1 MLSKRVAKGFGTAKF
16 LVMRTLTPKE
26 EQFITDAKG
35 NRIGVLLD
43 LKTYEQLLE
52 AEEELADIRV
62 YDALRDQ
69 AHAEIAAGE
78 FATLASYRAGANS
91 RGNEIPRNPAQIGP
105 KTTRPLAE

>member
-1 MLSKRVAKGFGTAKF
+1 MAYTLQRSTPPPRILSKRVAKGFGTAKF

-43 LKTYEQLLE
+43 LKTYEQLLLGL
-52 AEEELADIRV
+52 EEELADIRV

-78 FATLASYRAGANS
+78 FATLASYRAG
-91 RGNEIPRNPAQIGP
+91 RKLKR
-105 KTTRPLAE
+105 K